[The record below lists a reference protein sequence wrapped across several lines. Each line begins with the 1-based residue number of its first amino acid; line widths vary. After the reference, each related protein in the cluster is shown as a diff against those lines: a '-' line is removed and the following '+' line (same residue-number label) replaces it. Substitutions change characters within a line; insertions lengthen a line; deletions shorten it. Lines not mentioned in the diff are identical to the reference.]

1 MFSQSSSTVGARR
14 TGPPHPTT
22 HSHTLPG
29 AQASS
34 LGSYTKHALEKN
46 ENLDLLPGQQFLLP
60 RLQLSR
66 TLRWSPRS
74 HCPLL
79 QMPHMIPSP
88 AWEDFVS
95 VMRSYSFIGL
105 LITDSHVNQRRLPS
119 MDVT

>member
-14 TGPPHPTT
+14 TGPPPSHHP
-22 HSHTLPG
+22 SHTLPG

-60 RLQLSR
+60 RLQLSD
-66 TLRWSPRS
+66 SKMVPRS
-74 HCPLL
+74 LPLL

-88 AWEDFVS
+88 AWEGLCGN
-95 VMRSYSFIGL
+95 VMRSYSFI
-105 LITDSHVNQRRLPS
+105 
-119 MDVT
+119 